1 MPEDL
6 KTNAEKAAED
16 IVAGV
21 KAESQRI
28 FESAK
33 RLYDAKQEER
43 EAKEDMNKALAKLK
57 EKFNPTSI

>member
-6 KTNAEKAAED
+6 KNNAEKAAED

-43 EAKEDMNKALAKLK
+43 ETNGR
-57 EKFNPTSI
+57 

>member
-6 KTNAEKAAED
+6 KNNAEKAAED

-33 RLYDAKQEER
+33 RLYDAK
-43 EAKEDMNKALAKLK
+43 
-57 EKFNPTSI
+57 